1 MFGRHARLASVASGS
16 RSPEL
21 SQIRRAL
28 ALPLIAAPLRW
39 QESQQVVVGR
49 RYISVNKAH
58 PPLPLRLMQS
68 LASGDSDSD
77 GACCCVL
84 PRWTKQ
90 RRAGSEGD
98 FFNKLVMFLKIC
110 CVEEMVAA
118 DWRFFLSHRG
128 DGVGDRRCKAPLRSA
143 RQGAAV
149 LLGVHQPRPS
159 FAEVINGFWG
169 HSALWCLMHCSFCN
183 LQAGVPSGRP
193 FCVSVTA
200 LLVSPSPSGFVPG
213 DVADGRD
220 VERFFIRGGEGLNCI
235 PFLSAKV
242 LSVNAKGLVVF
253 FFLFVVLDVTCTP
266 TD

>member
-1 MFGRHARLASVASGS
+1 M
-16 RSPEL
+16 
-21 SQIRRAL
+21 
-28 ALPLIAAPLRW
+28 
-39 QESQQVVVGR
+39 VVGR

-110 CVEEMVAA
+110 CVEEMVVVG
-118 DWRFFLSHRG
+118 WRFFLSHRG
-128 DGVGDRRCKAPLRSA
+128 DGVGDRRSEAPLRSA
-143 RQGAAV
+143 WQGAAV

-200 LLVSPSPSGFVPG
+200 LLVSQSPSGFVPG
-213 DVADGRD
+213 DVADGRV
-220 VERFFIRGGEGLNCI
+220 VERFFVRGGEGLNCC
-235 PFLSAKV
+235 
-242 LSVNAKGLVVF
+242 F
-253 FFLFVVLDVTCTP
+253 FTFCRVLFVKAEDLAVICFSYEALFVRCNP
-266 TD
+266 TA